1 MHLYVDISGH
11 GFGHLAQTAPVL
23 NALRERLPQLRLTLR
38 CALPRDRL
46 SRRVRG
52 EFTHIATASDFGLIM
67 KSALDVDLPA
77 TLAAYQEWHKDWEAL
92 VEREAR
98 RLTEL
103 APDGVLSN
111 VSYLALAAAHR
122 AGIPAIGLGSL
133 HWAAI
138 CAAYFRDEPAF
149 RPIHDQMLAA
159 YGSADAFLR
168 LTPGMAMTDLPRVI
182 DVGPV
187 AEARRTQRAA
197 LPAGRLVLVAMGGIG
212 LRLPARW
219 PRLAGVHW
227 LLPRAAGLVRND
239 VTSIEETGFPVSD
252 LIASVDVVLTKS
264 GYGTFVE
271 AAASGTPVLYVSRP
285 DWPEEAA
292 LSQWLTQVSL
302 GRALPRA
309 AFEEGAFAEPLL
321 ELLEAPR
328 PEPVV
333 PSGVAEAA
341 DWLATYLA
349 H

>member
-197 LPAGRLVLVAMGGIG
+197 LPPAGWCWWPWVASACASP
-212 LRLPARW
+212 PA
-219 PRLAGVHW
+219 
-227 LLPRAAGLVRND
+227 
-239 VTSIEETGFPVSD
+239 
-252 LIASVDVVLTKS
+252 
-264 GYGTFVE
+264 
-271 AAASGTPVLYVSRP
+271 
-285 DWPEEAA
+285 
-292 LSQWLTQVSL
+292 
-302 GRALPRA
+302 GRALPA
-309 AFEEGAFAEPLL
+309 SIGFCP
-321 ELLEAPR
+321 APR
-328 PEPVV
+328 ALSGTTSP
-333 PSGVAEAA
+333 PSRKPAFP
-341 DWLATYLA
+341 
-349 H
+349 